1 MIYEVAEECS
11 QEVGEATRRLE
22 VMKSWD
28 SNCKVELTQ
37 LKMEKVSNINS
48 NILNL
53 SSENNHKCR
62 NSKRKVL
69 GSSSDKVALDGDE
82 KNPNYFVEILYLPV
96 S

>member
-1 MIYEVAEECS
+1 
-11 QEVGEATRRLE
+11 
-22 VMKSWD
+22 MKSWD

-48 NILNL
+48 YILNL

-69 GSSSDKVALDGDE
+69 GSSSDKAALDGDE
-82 KNPNYFVEILYLPV
+82 KNPNYSHSKTEDSILSALKNKN
-96 S
+96 